1 MKTSQ
6 KSEARSRNRKEFAA
20 WGMKL
25 WISDFLALKAPFYCF
40 ALRDRLSGLRSSV
53 FGLQTWYLVI
63 FGLVLG
69 SCNSGTQKAVPVNK
83 TEESGIA
90 KFVVSE
96 EIHNFGS
103 LNAGEIVTYTFVFR
117 NEGTKTLIIEKA
129 EADCGCT
136 EINIPEKNIAPGKEG
151 QIEVIFNS
159 SGEVGKVL
167 KTITITSN
175 AETSQ
180 KQLFIRANV
189 SNELIE
195 IYS

>member
-1 MKTSQ
+1 MKTSSKFQ
-6 KSEARSRNRKEFAA
+6 VSNFKFKSVILVFVFVA
-20 WGMKL
+20 
-25 WISDFLALKAPFYCF
+25 FL
-40 ALRDRLSGLRSSV
+40 
-53 FGLQTWYLVI
+53 T
-63 FGLVLG
+63 G

-83 TEESGIA
+83 TEESGVA

-103 LNAGEIVTYTFVFR
+103 LNAGEIVTYAFVFR